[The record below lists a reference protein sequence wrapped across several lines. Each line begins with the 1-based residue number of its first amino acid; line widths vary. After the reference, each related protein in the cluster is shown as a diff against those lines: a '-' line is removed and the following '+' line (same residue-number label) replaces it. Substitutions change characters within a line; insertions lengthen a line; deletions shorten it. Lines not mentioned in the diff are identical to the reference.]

1 MTHSINTQGH
11 GEQSRTM
18 KFLKVQKSQNLK
30 GTISMPASKTHSF
43 RALVL
48 GALADGTSVIRE
60 PKLSPDWD
68 EGVKAM
74 KMFGAQIE
82 EIENNVFQ
90 IKGVAGKLQTPENI
104 INVNNSG
111 TMLVFIAGVAA
122 ACQGWTV
129 LTGDESLRKL
139 RKVTKNFIQPFQE
152 LGITVISTKNDGMA
166 PFVFKGKVNGGVAHM
181 DGTGCQPVFSVLIA
195 SALSE
200 KPVEI
205 FVDNPGETA
214 YIDLL
219 LFWFDKVGLKY
230 KNDQHRH
237 YFFPGNKSPKSFDA
251 KIPFEW
257 SAPGYPLLAAVITE
271 NSEIKVKGMDLKD
284 PYGDKQVISIMQ
296 KMGADLTIEKNCLT
310 ARTSKLH
317 GMEIDMNQ
325 LPDQV
330 PTIAVAACFARGETV
345 INNALTARW
354 KECDRITAVC
364 TELKKMGA
372 KITEKEDGL
381 IIHQDGTWKLK
392 GTEINGYFDHRMVM
406 AFSVAGLAS
415 EGVTII
421 SDAQMVEKSFDSYI
435 PEMKRAGANYKLVE
449 K

>member
-1 MTHSINTQGH
+1 
-11 GEQSRTM
+11 M
-18 KFLKVQKSQNLK
+18 KFLKVKKSQNLK

-48 GALADGTSVIRE
+48 GALADGVSIIRE
-60 PKLSPDWD
+60 PKLSPDWN

-74 KMFGAQIE
+74 KMFGAKID
-82 EIENNVFQ
+82 EIEKNVFQ
-90 IKGVAGKLQTPENI
+90 IKGVTGKLQTPEDI
-104 INVNNSG
+104 IDVNNSG

-122 ACQGWTV
+122 ACPGWTV

-139 RKVTKNFIQPFQE
+139 RKVTKNFIKPFQE

-166 PFVFKGKVNGGVAHM
+166 PFIFKGKVNGGMAHM

-195 SALSE
+195 AALSE

-205 FVDNPGETA
+205 FVNNPGETA

-219 LFWFDKVGLKY
+219 LYWFDKVRLKY
-230 KNDQHRH
+230 KNNQHKH
-237 YFFPGNKSPKSFDA
+237 YSFPGHQLPKSFDA

-257 SAPGYPLLAAVITE
+257 SAPGYPLLAAIITE

-284 PYGDKQVISIMQ
+284 PYGDKQVIYILQ
-296 KMGADLTIEKNCLT
+296 KMGADLTIEENCLT
-310 ARTSKLH
+310 AKPSKLH
-317 GMEIDMNQ
+317 GIEIDMNK

-330 PTIAVAACFARGETV
+330 PTIAIAACFAKGET
-345 INNALTARW
+345 IIKKALTARW

-381 IIHQDGTWKLK
+381 IIHQDGSWKLK
-392 GTEINGYFDHRMVM
+392 GAKINGYYDHRMVM
-406 AFSVAGLAS
+406 AFSVAGLAIDG
-415 EGVTII
+415 ETVI

-435 PEMKRAGANYKLVE
+435 PEMMKAGANYELIE